1 MGRDKLSVPSQPPH
15 FVGRDNRYV
24 PDYKH
29 DLVFGVAMAPSARD
43 FEAVLSTAE
52 LADDIGLDLVGV
64 QDHPYQPAFL
74 DTWTLLAYIAAQTQH
89 IRLFTDVLNIPLRPP
104 AVVARAAASLDILSA
119 GRVELGLGAG
129 YFLEPM
135 HAMGAPPRSR
145 AELVD
150 ALEEAITVIRRLWK
164 PGPPV
169 HHAGRHY
176 SLAGAQ
182 PGPAPHHAIAIW
194 VGAYRRRMLE
204 LTGRAADGWIP
215 SLGYAAPGDLGRMN
229 KIIDA
234 AAEAAGR
241 RPADI
246 RRGYNLS
253 GRFSAE
259 RSGFLN
265 GPMSAWV
272 DELAELALRDGIS
285 AFILGLTPGEE
296 SDARTFATEVAPRVR
311 EVVAKQRRESSAT
324 AATITNG
331 AHEAAAR
338 AVRETQ
344 RLVAEDQDRLAVGR
358 AGQETLL
365 AIHQHLRQ
373 ELARLREVIVE
384 VGQGRTS
391 AAAARSYL
399 NDMTMRQNYWTLG
412 AFCSAY
418 CRVVSVHHAIEDQQ
432 LFPDLKAADQS
443 LGPILE
449 RLRSDHEGIAG
460 LLSEIDS
467 ALVAMVESPQR
478 LEDTQSA
485 VARLS
490 DALLAHLKLEEDSL
504 LEPIGRLAIRV

>member
-1 MGRDKLSVPSQPPH
+1 V
-15 FVGRDNRYV
+15 VV

-29 DLVFGVAMAPSARD
+29 DLTFGVAMAPSARD
-43 FEAVLSTAE
+43 FEAVLATAE

-74 DTWTLLAYIAAQTQH
+74 DTWTLLSYVAAQTQR

-135 HAMGAPPRSR
+135 HAMGAQRRSR

-150 ALEEAITVIRRLWK
+150 ALEDAIAVIRRLWK

-176 SLAGAQ
+176 SLEGAQ
-182 PGPAPHHAIAIW
+182 PGPAPHHAIGIW
-194 VGAYRRRMLE
+194 VGAYKRRMLE

-215 SLGYAAPGDLGRMN
+215 SLGYAAPRELGRMN
-229 KIIDA
+229 AVIDA

-241 RPADI
+241 RPAEI
-246 RRGYNLS
+246 RRGFNIS
-253 GRFSAE
+253 GQFSAE
-259 RSGFLN
+259 RTGFLK
-265 GPMSAWV
+265 GPTSAWV

-285 AFILGLTPGEE
+285 AFILGVTPGDD
-296 SDARTFATEVAPRVR
+296 SDMRTFASDVAPRVR
-311 EVVAKQRRESSAT
+311 EVVTKHRKEASAS
-324 AATITNG
+324 AATVTNG
-331 AHEAAAR
+331 AHEAASR

-344 RLVAEDQDRLAVGR
+344 RLVAEDPGRVAVGR
-358 AGQETLL
+358 AGQETLI

-384 VGQGRTS
+384 VGQGRTT

-432 LFPDLKAADQS
+432 LFPDLSAADQS

-460 LLSEIDS
+460 LLNEIDA
-467 ALVAMVESPQR
+467 ALVAMVEDPAR
-478 LEDTQSA
+478 LEDTQGA

-490 DALLAHLKLEEDSL
+490 DALLAHLKLEEDSI
-504 LEPIGRLAIRV
+504 LEAIGRLAIRV

>member
-1 MGRDKLSVPSQPPH
+1 VT
-15 FVGRDNRYV
+15 
-24 PDYKH
+24 DYRH
-29 DLVFGVAMAPSARD
+29 ELTFGVAVAPSARD
-43 FEAVLSTAE
+43 FEAVLATAE
-52 LADDIGLDLVGV
+52 LADDIGLDVVGV
-64 QDHPYQPAFL
+64 QDHPYQPALL
-74 DTWTLLAYIAAQTQH
+74 DTWTLLSYMAAQTQR

-135 HAMGAPPRSR
+135 HAMGAQRRSR
-145 AELVD
+145 VELVD
-150 ALEEAITVIRRLWK
+150 ALEDAITVIRRLWK

-176 SLAGAQ
+176 SLEGAQ
-182 PGPAPHHAIAIW
+182 PGPPPHHAIPIW
-194 VGAYRRRMLE
+194 VGAYKRRMLE

-215 SLGYAAPGDLGRMN
+215 SLGYASPRDLARMN
-229 KIIDA
+229 RVIDQSA
-234 AAEAAGR
+234 ATAGR

-246 RRGYNLS
+246 RRGYNIS
-253 GRFSAE
+253 GQFSAE
-259 RSGFLN
+259 RSAFLK
-265 GPMSAWV
+265 GPTSAWV
-272 DELAELALRDGIS
+272 DELAELALREGIS
-285 AFILGLTPGEE
+285 AFILGVTPGEE
-296 SDARTFATEVAPRVR
+296 SDVRTFASEVAPRVR
-311 EVVAKQRRESSAT
+311 ELVAKHRREASAA
-324 AATITNG
+324 AATVTNG
-331 AHEAAAR
+331 AHEAASR

-358 AGQETLL
+358 AGQQTLI

-373 ELARLREVIVE
+373 ELARLREVILE
-384 VGQGRTS
+384 VGQGRTT

-449 RLRSDHEGIAG
+449 SLRTDHEAIARH
-460 LLSEIDS
+460 LNEVDA
-467 ALVAMVESPQR
+467 ALVAMVEDPDR
-478 LEDTQSA
+478 LEATQAA
-485 VARLS
+485 VASLS
-490 DALLAHLKLEEDSL
+490 DVLLTHLKLEEDSI

>member
-1 MGRDKLSVPSQPPH
+1 MT
-15 FVGRDNRYV
+15 
-24 PDYKH
+24 DYRH
-29 DLVFGVAMAPSARD
+29 ELTFGVAVAPSARD
-43 FEAVLSTAE
+43 FEAVLATAE
-52 LADDIGLDLVGV
+52 LADDIGLDVVGV
-64 QDHPYQPAFL
+64 QDHPYQPALL
-74 DTWTLLAYIAAQTQH
+74 DTWTLLSYMAAQTQR

-104 AVVARAAASLDILSA
+104 AVVARASASLDILSA

-135 HAMGAPPRSR
+135 HAMGAQRRSR
-145 AELVD
+145 VELVD
-150 ALEEAITVIRRLWK
+150 ALEDAITVIRRLWK

-176 SLAGAQ
+176 SLEGAQ
-182 PGPAPHHAIAIW
+182 PGPPPHHAIPIW
-194 VGAYRRRMLE
+194 VGAYKRRMLE

-215 SLGYAAPGDLGRMN
+215 SLGYASPRDLARMN
-229 KIIDA
+229 RVIDESA
-234 AAEAAGR
+234 ATAGR

-246 RRGYNLS
+246 RRGYNIS
-253 GRFSAE
+253 GQFSAE
-259 RSGFLN
+259 RSAFLK
-265 GPMSAWV
+265 GPTSAWV
-272 DELAELALRDGIS
+272 DELAELALREGIS
-285 AFILGLTPGEE
+285 AFILGVTPGEE
-296 SDARTFATEVAPRVR
+296 SDVRTFASEVAPRVR
-311 EVVAKQRRESSAT
+311 ELVAKHRREASAA
-324 AATITNG
+324 AATVTNG
-331 AHEAAAR
+331 AHEAASR

-358 AGQETLL
+358 AGQQTLI

-373 ELARLREVIVE
+373 ELARLREVILE
-384 VGQGRTS
+384 VGQGRTT

-449 RLRSDHEGIAG
+449 SLRTDHEAIARH
-460 LLSEIDS
+460 LNEVDA
-467 ALVAMVESPQR
+467 ALVAMVEDPDR
-478 LEDTQSA
+478 LEATQAA
-485 VARLS
+485 VASLS
-490 DALLAHLKLEEDSL
+490 DVLLTHLKLEEDSI